1 MIVMKTENNMND
13 EAHLKVKDE
22 TYMEI
27 EMETKTEIKIEDLIQ
42 LSQQLSLLASSC
54 NDYDI
59 MREEVLRLL
68 EAYESDEDDAAK
80 SMVNEIAMPMLNL
93 LNRFE
98 EEKKQDEY
106 RRQQQLIKTAINTL
120 SFTELE
126 MVLRIFDA
134 LEGGEGVLIAGKIAD
149 GLVVTRSI
157 VVSALRK
164 LEGAGIIETRSLGVK
179 GTYIKVLNPLLLGE
193 LGKFRI

>member
-1 MIVMKTENNMND
+1 MKTENNMND

-149 GLVVTRSI
+149 GLGVTRSI